1 MNELLNGS
9 DTRKIL
15 LVDDNADNLGVLRDT
30 LTPEGYDLFFASS
43 GEKAIE
49 IALQAQ
55 PHLILLDVI
64 MPGIDGF
71 ETCQKLK
78 EDERTKDIPVIFIT
92 AKKDSEDIVKG
103 FSVGGVDYVPKPFFE
118 EEVCARVRTH
128 MELINLRKNL
138 EGKVKESAIQL
149 EELAKANEKLN
160 DLDRMKSM
168 FIASMSHEVRT
179 PLNSIIGF
187 TGILLM
193 ELVGKLEDKQKDLLT
208 RVKQSSRHLLGLVE
222 EAIDIS
228 KIEAGKLEV
237 VTSKFFLNEVISEAA
252 SEVEHIK
259 NEKELELKVN
269 VPDNLEIHSDRKRVF
284 QCILNYLANA
294 MKYTEKGG
302 VSISSRKLNGDVD
315 IVVED
320 TGYGISETEF
330 PRVFQSFERFNSSLQ
345 AKEPGSGL
353 GLYLTKKIATEILG
367 GSVRVESQL
376 GVGSKFFLT
385 IPMQLKSPENDNK
398 ITSPQDN

>member
-1 MNELLNGS
+1 MNELSNGS
-9 DTRKIL
+9 DTWKLL

-55 PHLILLDVI
+55 PHLILLDVM

-128 MELINLRKNL
+128 MELINLRKKL
-138 EGKVKESAIQL
+138 EEKVQERTIQL

-160 DLDRMKSM
+160 DFDRLKSM
-168 FIASMSHEVRT
+168 FIASMSHEFRT

-193 ELVGKLEDKQKDLLT
+193 EMVGKLEPKQIDLLK
-208 RVKQSSRHLLGLVE
+208 RVKKSSEHLLSLINDV
-222 EAIDIS
+222 IDIS
-228 KIEAGKLEV
+228 KIEAGKIE
-237 VTSKFFLNEVISEAA
+237 TINSKFVLDKVIDEA
-252 SEVEHIK
+252 VH
-259 NEKELELKVN
+259 NLETIRNNKGLDIKVN
-269 VPDNLEIHSDRKRVF
+269 VPLSLEFYNDRKRVY
-284 QCILNYLANA
+284 QCILNLLSNA
-294 MKYTEKGG
+294 IKYTEKGWI
-302 VSISSRKLNGDVD
+302 SISVRQLKDEVEV
-315 IVVED
+315 VVED
-320 TGYGISETEF
+320 TGIGIAEKDLSKLFLPFVRLDATL
-330 PRVFQSFERFNSSLQ
+330 RM
-345 AKEPGSGL
+345 KELGTGL
-353 GLYLTKKIATEILG
+353 GLYLTKKMASEILG
-367 GSVRVESQL
+367 GSVRVESRP
-376 GVGSKFFLT
+376 GVGSKFFLN
-385 IPMQLKSPENDNK
+385 IPLHRQPENEHKPNSFSLDK
-398 ITSPQDN
+398 

>member
-1 MNELLNGS
+1 MNDLLNGS
-9 DTRKIL
+9 DARKIL

-78 EDERTKDIPVIFIT
+78 ENERTKDIPVIFIT
-92 AKKDSEDIVKG
+92 AKKDAEDIVKG

-128 MELINLRKNL
+128 MELINLRK
-138 EGKVKESAIQL
+138 KL
-149 EELAKANEKLN
+149 EEKVQERTTQLKELSQANEKLN
-160 DLDRMKSM
+160 ELDRLKSM
-168 FIASMSHEVRT
+168 FIASMSHEFRT

-187 TGILLM
+187 TGVILM
-193 ELVGKLEDKQKDLLT
+193 ELVGKLGDKQKDLLI
-208 RVKQSSRHLLGLVE
+208 RIKDSSRHLLGLIE
-222 EAIDIS
+222 DAIDIS
-228 KIEAGKLEV
+228 KIEAGKLDV
-237 VTSKFFLNEVISEAA
+237 NASDFLLDKMIDEAV
-252 SEVEHIK
+252 SEVDQMRNK
-259 NEKELELKVN
+259 KGLELKVN
-269 VPDNLEIHSDRKRVF
+269 IPDNFEIYSDRKRVF
-284 QCILNYLANA
+284 QCILNYLTNA
-294 MKYTEKGG
+294 VKYTEKGW
-302 VSISSRKLNGDVD
+302 VSISASKINEDVE

-320 TGYGISETEF
+320 TGYGISEKDF
-330 PRVFQSFERFNSSLQ
+330 SRVFQSFERLDSSLQ
-345 AKEPGSGL
+345 SKELGTGL
-353 GLYLTKKIATEILG
+353 GLYLTRKIASEILG
-367 GSVRVESQL
+367 GSVRMESQL

-385 IPMQLKSPENDNK
+385 IPMNLKLQENDRVF
-398 ITSPQDN
+398 SSLEDN